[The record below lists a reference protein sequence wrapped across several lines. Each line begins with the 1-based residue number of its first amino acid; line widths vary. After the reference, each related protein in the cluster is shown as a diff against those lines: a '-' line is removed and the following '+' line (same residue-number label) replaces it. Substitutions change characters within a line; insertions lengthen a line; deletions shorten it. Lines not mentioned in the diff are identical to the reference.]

1 MRVIMLMKR
10 SSNGKN
16 IDRPAKR
23 ELFISQ
29 RKMELQ
35 RAH

>member
-1 MRVIMLMKR
+1 MLMKE
-10 SSNGKN
+10 SSNGKD
-16 IDRPAKR
+16 IYRPAKR

-29 RKMELQ
+29 RKVELQ